1 VSIADTRGGLRS
13 PGPTVMTDAE
23 LASMRREEGASIIRR
38 DDRQW
43 EAIFPGFYQPVHLLA
58 RFRAEEVRRPAILCW
73 GYRAALREDEAHHAN
88 GSVPVHL
95 MANVAQFS
103 EGTLDESRRRDL
115 RKCRRLVEV
124 RRVQD
129 PGLFIDQGY
138 AVFMSAQRRVGYY
151 WPHLAEDTYRKRME
165 KRAMDERRLIV
176 AGLVDGRLGG
186 YLESWAVDG
195 ILYACELFVATD
207 LMRTGIGTGLYVE
220 TIETGA
226 RAGTI
231 RYVCIGL
238 HTPERKGITTFK
250 EGLGCP
256 VVQVPARSHI
266 PAAIGAYIRAR
277 RPAVHYRLTGTGPAA
292 TANGGR

>member
-1 VSIADTRGGLRS
+1 MSIVDARGGLRG
-13 PGPTVMTDAE
+13 PGLTVMTEAE
-23 LASMRREEGASIIRR
+23 LASMRREEGASIVRR
-38 DDRQW
+38 SDRYW

-73 GYRAALREDEAHHAN
+73 GYRAALHEDDAHQAN

-95 MANVAQFS
+95 MANVAQFG

-151 WPHLAEDTYRKRME
+151 WPHLTEDAYRKRMAR
-165 KRAMDERRLIV
+165 RAPDERRLIV

-195 ILYACELFVATD
+195 ILYARELFVATD

-220 TIETGA
+220 TMEAGA

-231 RYVCIGL
+231 RHVCIGL
-238 HTPERKGITTFK
+238 HIPERNGITSFK

-256 VVQVPARSHI
+256 VVHVPARSHI
-266 PAAIGAYIRAR
+266 PAPIGAYIRAR
-277 RPAVHYRLTGTGPAA
+277 RPAVHYRLTGTRPAA
-292 TANGGR
+292 KANGWR